1 MMGTDAMLIHLPK
14 ILGPDQIGTCRE
26 LMGPDA
32 PWADGRG
39 SAGGAAQAV
48 KRNRELT
55 QPSAVS
61 EQLGGIVVQAMMA
74 SAAFQS
80 AALPVRFSPPSFS
93 RYEAEDSYG
102 QHNDAAVME
111 FRVAGSR
118 VLVRTDM
125 AATLF
130 LCDPAD
136 YDGGE
141 LVIQDTFG
149 QSRVKLPAGDM
160 VLYPASSLHH
170 VAPVTR
176 GARLVS
182 FLWIQS
188 LVRDDF
194 HRSMLRDLDLTLQG
208 LNRTAPNDAARA
220 RLLNLYHNLL
230 RLWSET

>member
-1 MMGTDAMLIHLPK
+1 MLIHLQK
-14 ILGPDQIGTCRE
+14 VLEPDALQKLRAQ
-26 LMGPDA
+26 MGPDA

-39 SAGGAAQAV
+39 SAGGAAGAV

-55 QPSAVS
+55 QPSAIS
-61 EQLGGIVVQAMMA
+61 EQLGAIVVQAIMA
-74 SAAFQS
+74 SPTFQS
-80 AALPVRFSPPSFS
+80 AALPMRFSPPSFS
-93 RYEAEDSYG
+93 RYEAEESYG

-130 LCDPAD
+130 ISEPNDC
-136 YDGGE
+136 DGGE

-176 GARLVS
+176 GVRLVS

-194 HRSMLRDLDLTLQG
+194 HRSMLRDLDVTLQG
-208 LNRTAPNDAARA
+208 LNRSAPTDPARP

>member
-1 MMGTDAMLIHLPK
+1 MLIHLHK
-14 ILGPDQIGTCRE
+14 ILGAEQLAAVRAQ
-26 LMGPDA
+26 LGPDA
-32 PWADGRG
+32 PWADGRR
-39 SAGGAAQAV
+39 SAGDAAVAV

-61 EQLGGIVVQAMMA
+61 EQLGAIVVQAMMA
-74 SAAFQS
+74 APAFQS

-93 RYEAEDSYG
+93 RYEAEQTYG

-130 LCDPAD
+130 LSEPTD
-136 YDGGE
+136 YAGGE
-141 LVIQDTFG
+141 LVIEDTFG

-170 VAPVTR
+170 VAPVTQ
-176 GARLVS
+176 GVRLVS

-208 LNRTAPNDAARA
+208 LNRSAPGNPAGA